1 MQIHKNFDTLED
13 KVHMNIPKTPF
24 MKKRKEKKKKKEK
37 RSVSSKRTCNTNF
50 SAPMTP
56 KHFAGSYLVN

>member
-1 MQIHKNFDTLED
+1 MQIHKNFDTLEG
-13 KVHMNIPKTPF
+13 KGHMNIPKTPF
-24 MKKRKEKKKKKEK
+24 MKKKKEK

>member
-1 MQIHKNFDTLED
+1 MQIHKNFDALEG
-13 KVHMNIPKTPF
+13 KAHMNIPKTPF
-24 MKKRKEKKKKKEK
+24 MKKKEKKKKKEK

>member
-24 MKKRKEKKKKKEK
+24 MKKKKKRKEKEK
-37 RSVSSKRTCNTNF
+37 RKTERKQQTNF
-50 SAPMTP
+50 
-56 KHFAGSYLVN
+56 